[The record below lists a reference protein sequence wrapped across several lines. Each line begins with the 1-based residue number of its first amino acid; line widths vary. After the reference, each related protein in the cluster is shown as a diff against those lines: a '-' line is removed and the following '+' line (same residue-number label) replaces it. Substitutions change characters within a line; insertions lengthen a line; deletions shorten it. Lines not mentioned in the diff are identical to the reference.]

1 MNKTFD
7 IALLKIIRNYY
18 VKNQRKYS
26 PKFISDE
33 YIDFLDSII
42 EGLENL

>member
-1 MNKTFD
+1 MNNNFD

-18 VKNQRKYS
+18 VKTQRKIS
-26 PKFISDE
+26 PNFISDE

-42 EGLENL
+42 DGLENL